1 MNRPYRLTLTRLGE
15 ATQVRPVV
23 HALDLDRLGT
33 DLAFRDLFAA
43 LVWDHAEPTD
53 VNDLLAYAVELR
65 DPADNTVARTFE
77 WAEFTTAR
85 ATA

>member
-1 MNRPYRLTLTRLGE
+1 MTRPYRLTLTRLGE
-15 ATQVRPVV
+15 ATHARPVV
-23 HALDLDRLGT
+23 RGLDLDRLGT

-43 LVWDHAEPTD
+43 LVWDHAEPAD

-65 DPADNTVARTFE
+65 CPASNIVVRTFE

-85 ATA
+85 AAA